1 MKLIRNLR
9 IRHKLYLITAISV
22 INIILVGFTANYFFK
37 TSDVVAYILKGHRL
51 HNVNFHAGIRDF
63 YKYQVTH
70 DTNDLQSALAHL
82 EYADKLSYLFG
93 NVNILPYQQTHAE
106 FEKSLYNSFGEAF
119 GYDFNAAKI
128 TANRVKLLLKL
139 NSPNFNQSLE
149 IAREVNKR
157 GRDVLKYMKK
167 YMETPG
173 DKDITL
179 KLNEAINSVISYE
192 LTFANGVNGINTYV
206 MKLLLLGIVVIVLL
220 LGTLTLATSLY
231 IAGLI
236 SKPILTIVDSF
247 KNLAEGDLSNEIAI
261 TSKDEIGILSKAI
274 NSTLQILKD
283 TTNQANTIATGNY
296 DLKISPRSEKDVLG
310 IALSHMTE
318 QLRTNSL
325 TINQQNWLKE
335 GLANLNDMVR
345 GDKELQKITKEV
357 ISFITKSINGQVGI
371 LYLIDND
378 GFLIM
383 TSTYAY
389 HDRRGNFSKIKVGE
403 GIVGQC
409 ASEKEI
415 IEFIGLNQ
423 DAPVYNNGLL
433 EAIPAYILTA
443 PLVFEETLIGVILLG
458 KQEAFTSLQK
468 TFITTAL
475 ENTAI
480 SINSTQTRSKIEQL
494 LKQTQEQTEK
504 LQVQQEELRQS
515 NEELEEQT
523 RALKA
528 SEEALQAQQEELRVT
543 NEELEERTRT
553 LEKERDTITKKN
565 QELRLMQ
572 EEVEKKAND
581 LEAAS
586 KYKSEFLANMSHEL
600 RTPLNSILV
609 LSQLLA
615 DNKNGNLVDKQIEFA
630 KTINSS
636 GADLLSLINDI
647 LDLSKI
653 ESGRIDIHP
662 ERIVLTELTAW
673 TEKAFTHLAQEK
685 GIAFETQVDPNLPSF
700 ILSDYKR
707 LNQIL
712 KNLLS
717 NAIKFTDKGMVKLTV
732 AKPKPNT
739 TFKRTT
745 LSAND
750 AIAFTISDTGIGIA
764 TEKQQVIFEAFQQA
778 DGTTS
783 RRYGGTGLGLT
794 ISKSFAQILD
804 GEIHLE
810 SRVGEGSSFT
820 LYLPLAVPASDPS
833 LSIVEAEPTTRP
845 TTTENANQAKAK
857 PQIVSQLIPDD
868 RDNLHPGDRI
878 LLIIE
883 DDTNFASVLYNL
895 ALEKG
900 FKCIVAHEGE
910 TGLHYADF
918 YKPNAIIL
926 DIGLPGID
934 GFEVLRRIK
943 ENPETRH
950 IPVHFMSAH
959 EETNNAMKMGAIGF
973 LTKPVSLEKLTT
985 AFKRIEDFIAKEVRR
1000 LLIVEDDANMRKSI
1014 KELIGDKDVS
1024 TIAVDNGD
1032 KAYELLQQEQFDCI
1046 ILDLGLK
1053 GSSGYEVLE
1062 KIRKNE
1068 TISRIPI
1075 VIYTGKD
1082 LSQEEE
1088 TMLKKYADSII
1099 IKGAKSPER
1108 LLAETS
1114 IFLHRIEASLPNDK
1128 QKQLDMLQDKEDVFK
1143 NKKILVVDD
1152 DMRNVFALSS
1162 VLEEKGMNIVVGR
1175 NGRDGIEKLE
1185 KNPDTSLII
1194 MDIMMPEM
1202 DGYEA
1207 ISLIRKAPKLQ
1218 KIPIIALTAKAM
1230 KDDREKCI
1238 AAGANDYLTKPVDTA
1253 RLLSL
1258 LRVWLYK

>member
-22 INIILVGFTANYFFK
+22 INILLVGFTANYFFK

-70 DTNDLQSALAHL
+70 DTNDLHSAMAHL

-106 FEKSLYNSFGEAF
+106 FEKTLYNSFGEAF

-157 GRDVLKYMKK
+157 GREVMLYMKK
-167 YMETPG
+167 YMKNPE
-173 DKDITL
+173 DKDVIV
-179 KLNEAINSVISYE
+179 KLNNAIESVISYE
-192 LTFANGVNGINTYV
+192 ITFANGVNGINTYV
-206 MKLLLLGIVVIVLL
+206 MKLLLLGIIVIVLI
-220 LGTLTLATSLY
+220 LGTLTLVTSLY
-231 IAGLI
+231 IARLI
-236 SKPILTIVDSF
+236 SKPVLTIVDSF
-247 KNLAEGDLSNEIAI
+247 KNLAEGDLSNQIAI
-261 TSKDEIGILSKAI
+261 DSKDEIGTLAKAI
-274 NSTLQILKD
+274 NTTLQILKD
-283 TTNQANTIATGNY
+283 VTDQANTIATGNY
-296 DLKISPRSEKDVLG
+296 ELKISPRSEKDVLG

-318 QLRTNSL
+318 QLRNNAL
-325 TINQQNWLKE
+325 TIGQQNWLKE
-335 GLANLNDMVR
+335 GLSSLNDMVR
-345 GDKELQKITKEV
+345 GDKQLQKITKEV
-357 ISFITKSINGQVGI
+357 ISFITKSINGHVGI
-371 LYLIDND
+371 LYLLDQEGQLN
-378 GFLIM
+378 L

-403 GIVGQC
+403 GIIGQC
-409 ASEKEI
+409 ASEKEL
-415 IEFIGLNQ
+415 IEFKGLKQ
-423 DAPVYNNGLL
+423 DAPVFNNGLT
-433 EAIPAYILTA
+433 EEIPNCILTA
-443 PLVFEETLIGVILLG
+443 PLLFEEMLIGVILLG
-458 KQEAFTSLQK
+458 KQEPFTPIQK
-468 TFITTAL
+468 AFITTAL

-480 SINSTQTRSKIEQL
+480 SINSTQTRSKIELL
-494 LKQTQEQTEK
+494 LKQTQEQTER

-528 SEEALQAQQEELRVT
+528 SEEALQSQQEELRVT

-565 QELRLMQ
+565 HELRVMQ
-572 EEVEKKAND
+572 EEVEKKARD

-615 DNKNGNLVDKQIEFA
+615 DNKNGNLIEKQIEFA

-662 ERIVLTELTAW
+662 ERIVLSELATW
-673 TEKAFTHLAQEK
+673 TEKSFLPLAHEK
-685 GIAFETQVDPNLPSF
+685 GIAFETHVDASLPSF
-700 ILSDYKR
+700 FLSDYKR

-717 NAIKFTDKGMVKLTV
+717 NAIKFTDKGLVKLTI
-732 AKPKPNT
+732 AKPKPET
-739 TFKRTT
+739 KFKRNN
-745 LSAND
+745 LMAND
-750 AIAFTISDTGIGIA
+750 AIAFSISDTGIGIA
-764 TEKQQVIFEAFQQA
+764 PEKQQVIFEAFQQA

-794 ISKSFAQILD
+794 ISRSFTQILD

-810 SRVGEGSSFT
+810 SQVGEGSTFT
-820 LYLPLAVPASDPS
+820 LYLPLAVSATELALASATEEPKQELIAKNSSPHIKTPPAS
-833 LSIVEAEPTTRP
+833 IT
-845 TTTENANQAKAK
+845 
-857 PQIVSQLIPDD
+857 QLIPDD
-868 RDNLHPGDRI
+868 RDNLHDGDRI
-878 LLIIE
+878 ILIIE
-883 DDTNFASVLYNL
+883 DDANFASVLYNL
-895 ALEKG
+895 AIEKG
-900 FKCIVAHEGE
+900 FKCILANEGE
-910 TGLHYADF
+910 SGLHYADF

-934 GFEVLRRIK
+934 GYEVLRRIK

-950 IPVHFMSAH
+950 IPVHFMSAR
-959 EETNNAMKMGAIGF
+959 EESNDALKMGAIGF
-973 LTKPVSLEKLTT
+973 LSKPVSLEKLST
-985 AFKRIEDFIAKEVRR
+985 AFKRIEDFISKEVRR

-1014 KELIGDKDVS
+1014 QELIEDKDVS
-1024 TIAVDNGD
+1024 TVAVDDGD
-1032 KAYELLQQEQFDCI
+1032 KAYELLLQEQFDCI

-1053 GSSGYEVLE
+1053 GSSGYDVLE

-1088 TMLKKYADSII
+1088 TLLKKYADSII

-1114 IFLHRIEASLPNDK
+1114 IFLHRVEASLPKDK
-1128 QKQLDMLQDKEDVFK
+1128 QKSLEMLQDKEDIFK

-1162 VLEEKGMNIVVGR
+1162 VLEEKGISIVVGR

-1185 KNPDTSLII
+1185 KNPDTNLII

-1207 ISLIRKAPKLQ
+1207 ISQIRKLPKLQ

-1238 AAGANDYLTKPVDTA
+1238 AAGANDYLTKPVDTL